1 MNDSDFLRKTS
12 ELERLCQCVDEARD
26 EDGVLDALDAVSSY
40 LTNLS
45 DGAKLS
51 YEQSSVILE
60 CDLES

>member
-1 MNDSDFLRKTS
+1 MSDSDFLKRTS
-12 ELERLCQCVDEARD
+12 ELERLCGRVDEAND
-26 EDGVLDALDAVSSY
+26 EEGVFAALDAVSSY